1 MNKKNDLFYFFGAI
15 GFLFFV
21 IRLTRKKKMTDL
33 MIIKGSYQVPLN
45 VPNRVDAL
53 HSFER
58 RKSDGFGGY
67 MATKI
72 RAKMREVYN
81 KGINPDI
88 KDIKIK
94 IDSKN
99 YKVDWQAT
107 ITESTDGNAYLGIS
121 TVGSAGTN
129 ADERAKGQIERM
141 KTFVP
146 GSKNYKLVLDF
157 KNPKGIYIRQ
167 FFYKYSLNEFPPH

>member
-1 MNKKNDLFYFFGAI
+1 MNKKNDVFYFFGAI
-15 GFLFFV
+15 GFLLVV
-21 IRLTRKKKMTDL
+21 IRLTKKRKVNE
-33 MIIKGSYQVPLN
+33 IIKGSYVVPLN
-45 VPNRVDAL
+45 VPNRIDAL

-58 RKSDGFGGY
+58 RKSDGFGGR

-72 RAKMREVYN
+72 REKMQEVYN

-99 YKVDWQAT
+99 YRVDWQAT
-107 ITESTDGNAYLGIS
+107 ITQSSDGNAYMGIS
-121 TVGSAGTN
+121 TVGSAGTG
-129 ADERAKGQIERM
+129 ADDRAKGQIERM

-146 GSKNYKLVLDF
+146 GAKNYKLVLDY
-157 KNPKGIYIRQ
+157 KNPKGIYVRQ
-167 FFYKYSLNEFPPH
+167 FFYKYTQPEKFKAH

>member
-1 MNKKNDLFYFFGAI
+1 MKNKNDLFYLFGAI
-15 GFLFFV
+15 GFVLV
-21 IRLTRKKKMTDL
+21 IIKLTKKKKVNE
-33 MIIKGSYQVPLN
+33 IIQGSYIVPLN

-72 RAKMREVYN
+72 RAKMKEIYN

-88 KDIKIK
+88 KDIKITV
-94 IDSKN
+94 DSKN

-107 ITESTDGNAYLGIS
+107 ITESKDGNAYLGIS
-121 TVGSAGTN
+121 TVGSAGTG
-129 ADERAKGQIERM
+129 ADDRAKGQIERM

-167 FFYKYSLNEFPPH
+167 FFYKYSLGEFPPH

>member
-1 MNKKNDLFYFFGAI
+1 MKNKNDIFYLFGAVT
-15 GFLFFV
+15 FLLAV
-21 IRLTRKKKMTDL
+21 IKLTKKKKVNE
-33 MIIKGSYQVPLN
+33 IIKGSYIVPLN
-45 VPNRVDAL
+45 IPNRVDAL

-72 RAKMREVYN
+72 RAKMKEVYN
-81 KGINPDI
+81 KGINPDV

-94 IDSKN
+94 VDSKN

-107 ITESTDGNAYLGIS
+107 ITESKDGNAYLGIS
-121 TVGSAGTN
+121 TVGSAGTG
-129 ADERAKGQIERM
+129 ADDRAKGQIERM

-146 GSKNYKLVLDF
+146 NSKNYKLVLDF

-167 FFYKYSLNEFPPH
+167 FFYKYSLGEFSPH

>member
-1 MNKKNDLFYFFGAI
+1 MKNKNDLFYFFGAI

-21 IRLTRKKKMTDL
+21 IRLTRKKKMNEL

-72 RAKMREVYN
+72 RAKMKEVYN

-94 IDSKN
+94 VDSKN

-107 ITESTDGNAYLGIS
+107 ISESTDGNAYLGIS
-121 TVGSAGTN
+121 TVGSAGTG
-129 ADERAKGQIERM
+129 ADDRAKGQIERM

-167 FFYKYSLNEFPPH
+167 FFYKYSLGEFPPH